1 MSDIQFK
8 YFYGKESELFT
19 FYRIPK
25 ELITNPRFK
34 SLSNDAK
41 LLYGLM
47 LDRMALSA
55 KNKWFDKYNRVYIYF
70 SVVDVMEQLNIGRN
84 KAIKLFKELDDESGI
99 GLIERKQQGQG
110 KPAIIYVKSFVIEDD
125 NVYSKEF
132 EKQTAKSLETKLQ
145 EVSDINSNNNKE
157 INTNVDIKSNHIL
170 VQRSVTRIDG
180 DKWGIG
186 EDTKTPSGKRKI
198 PLTEDVRAI
207 LDRQKQLNQ
216 IRKGNNIVEMEELIF
231 VGARGGL
238 IEGQYV
244 NQEIKNICEYLGI
257 AIFTTHA
264 FRDTFATRAIEN
276 NMNPKTLQ
284 EILGH
289 KDYAMTMNLYA
300 HALDETKE
308 QEMNN
313 LKISI

>member
-55 KNKWFDKYNRVYIYF
+55 KNKWFDKNNRVYIYF

-99 GLIERKQQGQG
+99 GLIEKKQQGQG

-145 EVSDINSNNNKE
+145 EVSDINSNNNKG
-157 INTNVDIKSNHIL
+157 INTNVDIKSNP
-170 VQRSVTRIDG
+170 IDI
-180 DKWGIG
+180 DVI
-186 EDTKTPSGKRKI
+186 EMGKRI
-198 PLTEDVRAI
+198 RDQLGIDVLMNDDPDNSELYEEI
-207 LDRQKQLNQ
+207 LELVLETMLRKDKSIVIASCRYSRELVKRKLN
-216 IRKGNNIVEMEELIF
+216 KLNMFHV
-231 VGARGGL
+231 
-238 IEGQYV
+238 QYV
-244 NQEIKNICEYLGI
+244 VECMSKNCTKVRNIKKYMLASLFN
-257 AIFTTHA
+257 APTTIKSYYQAEVNH
-264 FRDTFATRAIEN
+264 
-276 NMNPKTLQ
+276 NMVMGK
-284 EILGH
+284 
-289 KDYAMTMNLYA
+289 
-300 HALDETKE
+300 
-308 QEMNN
+308 
-313 LKISI
+313 

>member
-99 GLIERKQQGQG
+99 GLIEKKQQGQEAAPSMRSEARMTSAAM
-110 KPAIIYVKSFVIEDD
+110 PAAPPRITVPARYTST
-125 NVYSKEF
+125 
-132 EKQTAKSLETKLQ
+132 TA
-145 EVSDINSNNNKE
+145 
-157 INTNVDIKSNHIL
+157 
-170 VQRSVTRIDG
+170 RA
-180 DKWGIG
+180 
-186 EDTKTPSGKRKI
+186 
-198 PLTEDVRAI
+198 TEW
-207 LDRQKQLNQ
+207 
-216 IRKGNNIVEMEELIF
+216 
-231 VGARGGL
+231 
-238 IEGQYV
+238 
-244 NQEIKNICEYLGI
+244 
-257 AIFTTHA
+257 
-264 FRDTFATRAIEN
+264 
-276 NMNPKTLQ
+276 
-284 EILGH
+284 
-289 KDYAMTMNLYA
+289 
-300 HALDETKE
+300 
-308 QEMNN
+308 
-313 LKISI
+313 

>member
-99 GLIERKQQGQG
+99 GLIEKKQQGQG

-125 NVYSKEF
+125 KVYSKEF

-145 EVSDINSNNNKE
+145 EVSDTNSNNNKE
-157 INTNVDIKSNHIL
+157 INTNVDIKSNP
-170 VQRSVTRIDG
+170 IDI
-180 DKWGIG
+180 DVM
-186 EDTKTPSGKRKI
+186 EMGKRI
-198 PLTEDVRAI
+198 RDQLGIDVLMNDDPDNSELYEEI
-207 LDRQKQLNQ
+207 LELVLETMLRKDKSIVIASCRYSSELVKRKLNKLNMFHVQ
-216 IRKGNNIVEMEELIF
+216 YVVECMSKNCTKVRNIKKYMLASLFNAPTTIKSYYQAEVNHNIVM
-231 VGARGGL
+231 G
-238 IEGQYV
+238 
-244 NQEIKNICEYLGI
+244 K
-257 AIFTTHA
+257 
-264 FRDTFATRAIEN
+264 
-276 NMNPKTLQ
+276 
-284 EILGH
+284 
-289 KDYAMTMNLYA
+289 
-300 HALDETKE
+300 
-308 QEMNN
+308 
-313 LKISI
+313 